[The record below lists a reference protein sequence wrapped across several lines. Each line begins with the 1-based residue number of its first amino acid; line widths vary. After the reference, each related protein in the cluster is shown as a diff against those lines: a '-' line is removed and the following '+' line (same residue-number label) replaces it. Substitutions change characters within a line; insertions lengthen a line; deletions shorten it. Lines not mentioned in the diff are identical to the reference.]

1 MAIGSFAKKAL
12 SSALGIS
19 SEQIDMAQ
27 AFGEKLKKCDV
38 NLMKNIAGKV
48 KDYDEKQFNDLLKKI
63 NDIVK

>member
-1 MAIGSFAKKAL
+1 MALGSFAKKAL

-48 KDYDEKQFNDLLKKI
+48 KDYDEKQLNDLLKKI

>member
-1 MAIGSFAKKAL
+1 MALGSFAKKAL

-27 AFGEKLKKCDV
+27 SFGKKLKKCDINV
-38 NLMKNIAGKV
+38 MKNIGDKV
-48 KDYDEKQFNDLLKKI
+48 KDYDEKQLNDLLKKI

>member
-1 MAIGSFAKKAL
+1 MALGSFAKKAL

-19 SEQIDMAQ
+19 SEQIVMAQ

-38 NLMKNIAGKV
+38 NLMKNIAYKV
-48 KDYDEKQFNDLLKKI
+48 KDYDEKQLNDLLKKI

>member
-1 MAIGSFAKKAL
+1 MALGSFAKKAL

-38 NLMKNIAGKV
+38 NLMKNIADKV
-48 KDYDEKQFNDLLKKI
+48 KDYDEKQLNDLLKKI

>member
-1 MAIGSFAKKAL
+1 MALGSFAKKAL

-19 SEQIDMAQ
+19 SEQIDIAQ

-38 NLMKNIAGKV
+38 NLMKNIAYKV
-48 KDYDEKQFNDLLKKI
+48 KDYDEKQLNDLLKKI

>member
-1 MAIGSFAKKAL
+1 MALGSFAKKAL

-19 SEQIDMAQ
+19 SEQIETAQ

-38 NLMKNIAGKV
+38 NIMKNIADKV
-48 KDYDEKQFNDLLKKI
+48 KDYDEKQLNDLLKKI

>member
-1 MAIGSFAKKAL
+1 MALGSFAKKAL

-27 AFGEKLKKCDV
+27 AFGEKLKKCDINV
-38 NLMKNIAGKV
+38 MKNIVDKV
-48 KDYDEKQFNDLLKKI
+48 KDYDENQLNDLLKKI

>member
-1 MAIGSFAKKAL
+1 MALGSFAKKAL

-27 AFGEKLKKCDV
+27 SFGEKLKKCDV
-38 NLMKNIAGKV
+38 NVMKNIADKV
-48 KDYDEKQFNDLLKKI
+48 KDYDEKQLNDLLKKI

>member
-1 MAIGSFAKKAL
+1 MALGSFAKKAL

-38 NLMKNIAGKV
+38 NVMKNIADKV
-48 KDYDEKQFNDLLKKI
+48 KDYDEKQLNDLLKKI

>member
-1 MAIGSFAKKAL
+1 MALGSFAKKAL

-27 AFGEKLKKCDV
+27 SFGEKLKKCDV
-38 NLMKNIAGKV
+38 NLMKNIADKV
-48 KDYDEKQFNDLLKKI
+48 KDYDEKQLNDLLKKI

>member
-1 MAIGSFAKKAL
+1 MALGSFAKKGL

-19 SEQIDMAQ
+19 YEQIDMAQ

-38 NLMKNIAGKV
+38 NVMKNIADKV
-48 KDYDEKQFNDLLKKI
+48 KDYDEKQLNDLLKKI

>member
-1 MAIGSFAKKAL
+1 MAIGIFAKKAL

-38 NLMKNIAGKV
+38 NVMKNIADKV
-48 KDYDEKQFNDLLKKI
+48 KDYDEKQLNDLLKKI

>member
-12 SSALGIS
+12 SNALGIS
-19 SEQIDMAQ
+19 SEQIDLAE

-38 NLMKNIAGKV
+38 NVMKNIAGKV
-48 KDYDEKQFNDLLKKI
+48 KDYDEKQLNDLLKKI

>member
-38 NLMKNIAGKV
+38 NLMKNIADKV
-48 KDYDEKQFNDLLKKI
+48 KDYDEKQLNDLLKKI

>member
-27 AFGEKLKKCDV
+27 SFGEKLKKCDV
-38 NLMKNIAGKV
+38 NLMKEIASKV
-48 KDYDEKQFNDLLKKI
+48 KDYDENQLNDLLKKI
-63 NDIVK
+63 YDIVK

>member
-48 KDYDEKQFNDLLKKI
+48 KDYDEKQLNDLLKKI

>member
-1 MAIGSFAKKAL
+1 MALGSFTKKAL

-27 AFGEKLKKCDV
+27 AFGEKLKKCDANV
-38 NLMKNIAGKV
+38 MKNIVGKV
-48 KDYDEKQFNDLLKKI
+48 KDYDEKQLNDLLKKI